1 MLQDINNVSFHDT
14 EKDSLIT
21 PELWFRSCQSPLN
34 NSTENI
40 CLTDTHFT
48 SSLYNNRITETEQNN
63 TEKLIVSNQKVSKKK
78 KDNKFYMFFRFVT
91 EPIPVINH

>member
-78 KDNKFYMFFRFVT
+78 KYIIYKKIY
-91 EPIPVINH
+91 